1 MVFDNENFINAL
13 SWTLIHSLWQGL
25 LFAAAGALVLIM
37 TTKASARLRYNILCS
52 LLCLFVLVTITTFF
66 LQIQI
71 LSEHTVIGHT
81 AEQVGQVKNIL
92 LKNVISVDFI
102 KTVTSFIDRNAFW
115 IAVGWLVFFCLKC
128 FGVFRQFGELHKLI
142 HYRTGPV
149 PEEWMNRFTVL
160 KEQLGIR
167 QVVAFMESPLA
178 AVPCVA
184 GFLRPIILVP
194 AGLLTNLPPDQIDAI
209 LLHELAHIKRR
220 DFIINLLQTFVETLF
235 FFNPALLWMSSII
248 REQRENCCDDLAL
261 SISKDRPSLVRA
273 LLSISQHTSANALS
287 AAFSGRKNSVLKR
300 AQRILGVKSTV
311 INQLEKS
318 ILSASILCFAIA
330 LIACTP
336 EQEQEQ
342 KTEMSTAQ
350 IEDLPKDFKAYDRE
364 FQNDMISQG
373 IINDTVGLS
382 YKLSKEDFIVNGQLM
397 PVEVHQK
404 FKSKFLRYKN
414 ITATFYN
421 WKFED

>member
-1 MVFDNENFINAL
+1 MVFHNEDFFNAL
-13 SWTLIHSLWQGL
+13 SWTLVHSLWQGL
-25 LFAAAGALVLIM
+25 FFAAASALLLIM
-37 TTKASARLRYNILCS
+37 ARKASARLRYNILCS

-71 LSEHTVIGHT
+71 SSEKIIVGHT
-81 AEQVGQVKNIL
+81 SEQVGQVKNIF
-92 LKNVISVDFI
+92 LKNMASVDFM
-102 KTVTSFIDRNAFW
+102 KTVTSFIDHNVYWILVFW
-115 IAVGWLVFFCLKC
+115 FGFFCLKC
-128 FGVFRQFGELHKLI
+128 LRVFRQFGELHRLMN
-142 HYRTGPV
+142 YRTGPV
-149 PEEWMNRFTVL
+149 PEEWKNRFTVL

-167 QVVAFMESPLA
+167 QAVAFMESQLA
-178 AVPCVA
+178 AVPCAA
-184 GFLRPIILVP
+184 GFLRPVILIPV
-194 AGLLTNLPPDQIDAI
+194 GLLANLPPDQIDAI

-220 DFIINLLQTFVETLF
+220 DFVINLLQTFVETLF

-248 REQRENCCDDLAL
+248 REERENCCDDLAL

-273 LLSISQHTSANALS
+273 LLSISQHTSANELS

-300 AQRILGVKSTV
+300 AQRILGVKNAV

-318 ILSASILCFAIA
+318 ILSASILCFAIVV
-330 LIACTP
+330 IACTP
-336 EQEQEQ
+336 EHEQ
-342 KTEMSTAQ
+342 KTEMPTAQ
-350 IEDLPKDFKAYDRE
+350 MEDLPKDFKAYDRE
-364 FQNDMISQG
+364 LQKDMISQG

-397 PVEVHQK
+397 PVEVHQE

-421 WKFED
+421 WKFEE